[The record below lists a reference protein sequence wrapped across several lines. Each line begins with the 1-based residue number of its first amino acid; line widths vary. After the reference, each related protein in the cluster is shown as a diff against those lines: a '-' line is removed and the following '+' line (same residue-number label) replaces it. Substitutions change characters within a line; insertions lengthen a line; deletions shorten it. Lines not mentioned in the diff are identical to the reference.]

1 MEVSDSLM
9 NGHVRLKTGLPFE
22 SLSTFNANK
31 VLLIVVSQHVIS
43 HPQFVKL
50 KFTQFTFLF
59 YSVFVHCVRSNFMF
73 FQQIL
78 SFKGF

>member
-9 NGHVRLKTGLPFE
+9 NEHVRLKTGLPFE

-31 VLLIVVSQHVIS
+31 VLLIVVSQHVVS

-50 KFTQFTFLF
+50 QFTQITFLL
-59 YSVFVHCVRSNFMF
+59 YSVFVHSMHGNFMF

-78 SFKGF
+78 SFKVL